1 MILVNGKAEDRI
13 AITDRG
19 LHYGDGLFETISYR
33 NGIAEFL
40 QQHIERLLLGCKKL
54 RINFNELEQLKEEV
68 VQICEELAGD
78 DGVIKIII
86 TRGSGGRGY
95 LANPDMVATRIIS
108 SHPLPVYPADYV
120 NKGIAVR
127 FCQYILSANSQ
138 LAGIKHLNRL
148 DQVLARNEWSDPTI
162 SEGLMSNADGNIV
175 EGTMSNLFIVL
186 DNKLITPLLTFAGI
200 AGIIRAR
207 LIAIAQD
214 YGLEFEERNVSR
226 SDIHNA
232 QELFVCNSVI
242 GIWPVRS
249 IETRSYPVGPIT
261 QLLQSLLSKSPK

>member
-1 MILVNGKAEDRI
+1 MILVNGKPEDRI

-19 LHYGDGLFETISYR
+19 LQYGDGLFETIAYR

-40 QQHIERLLLGCKKL
+40 QQHLERLLLGCEKL
-54 RINFNELEQLKEEV
+54 GINFTHVDRLKHEV
-68 VQICEELAGD
+68 TQICDDLAD
-78 DGVIKIII
+78 NDAVIKIII

-95 LANPDMVATRIIS
+95 FANADIVATSIVS
-108 SHPLPVYPADYV
+108 SHPLANYPEEHATNGV
-120 NKGIAVR
+120 AVR
-127 FCQYILSANSQ
+127 FCQHRLSDNVQ

-148 DQVLARNEWSDPTI
+148 DQVLARNEWTDPAI

-186 DNKLITPLLTFAGI
+186 GNKLITPLLTHAGI

-214 YGLEFEERNVSR
+214 YGLEFEQRNVSR
-226 SDIHNA
+226 SDITNA

-261 QLLQSLLSKSPK
+261 QLLQILLSKSPK